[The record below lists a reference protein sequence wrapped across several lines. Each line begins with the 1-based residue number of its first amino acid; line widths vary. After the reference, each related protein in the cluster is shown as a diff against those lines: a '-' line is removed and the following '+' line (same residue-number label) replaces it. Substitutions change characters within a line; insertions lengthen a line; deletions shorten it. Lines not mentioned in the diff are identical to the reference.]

1 MRWERMTYGDP
12 AGGTTIAH
20 RLSPAAPPRGVVVLV
35 HGAGNDALFSF
46 ARLVKLLLV
55 ERFEVFTFDLPG
67 HGRSSTTTLDPGTI
81 HEAVPTA
88 VRASGAT
95 ERGLPIHLI
104 GVSFGGA
111 IALAALGRV
120 PGWFTSSVIV
130 AAPLHIGVSASTIA
144 GELRLPL
151 LRALWRERRHS
162 GIWGSIPSFGPVKRG
177 VYPLRLAVA
186 PGRGAFGYVEVL
198 NEVIARLDLPG
209 AAPAVEAPVLL
220 VYGARDR
227 IVPPGQGEELA
238 RLIRRSELL
247 LLPNESH
254 LTALSAATTE
264 IVHWI
269 RTNRGEA
276 AG

>member
-1 MRWERMTYGDP
+1 MRWERIRYGDP

-20 RLSPAAPPRGVVVLV
+20 RLSPAGSPAAVVVLV

-46 ARLVKLLLV
+46 ARLVKRLLS
-55 ERFEVFTFDLPG
+55 ERVEVFTFDLPG
-67 HGRSSTTTLDPGTI
+67 HGRSSSTALDPGTV

-88 VRASGAT
+88 VRVSGAS
-95 ERGLPIHLI
+95 ERGLPVHLI

-111 IALAALGRV
+111 LALAALGSH
-120 PGWFTSSVIV
+120 PGLFASGVIV
-130 AAPLHIGVSASTIA
+130 AAPLHIRVSASTIA
-144 GELRLPL
+144 GELGLPL
-151 LRALWRERRHS
+151 LRALWRERRHA

-186 PGRGAFGYVEVL
+186 PAEGAFGYVQVL
-198 NEVIARLDLPG
+198 NDVVARLDLS
-209 AAPAVEAPVLL
+209 AAAAAVEAPVLL

-227 IVPPGQGEELA
+227 IVPLGQGEELA

-247 LLPNESH
+247 RLPTESH
-254 LTALSAATTE
+254 LTALSAATEE
-264 IVHWI
+264 IAHWI
-269 RTNRGEA
+269 STDRGEA